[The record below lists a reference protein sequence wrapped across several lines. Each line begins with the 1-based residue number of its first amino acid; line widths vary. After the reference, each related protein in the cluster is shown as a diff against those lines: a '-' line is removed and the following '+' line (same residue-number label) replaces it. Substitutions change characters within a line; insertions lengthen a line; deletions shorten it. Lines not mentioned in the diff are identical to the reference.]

1 MTNRHAGE
9 VALQVDGKEFVLRA
23 THNSM
28 AYFEELTGK
37 SVFDLSGG
45 GVRYVRALLLSM
57 VKGQHGVSALDDAGA
72 ILDGDSLAVTR
83 AVNEATALFF
93 RMYQPREP
101 AAASA

>member
-9 VALQVDGKEFVLRA
+9 VALQVDGKDYILKA

-37 SVFDLSGG
+37 SVFDLGGG

-57 VKGQHGVSALDDAGA
+57 VKGQHGVSTLEDAGSL
-72 ILDGDSLAVTR
+72 LDVDSPAVTK
-83 AVNEATALFF
+83 AVNDGVALFF
-93 RMYQPREP
+93 RLYLPEEP
-101 AAASA
+101 KPASA